1 MQLSIVS
8 KTIGLLL
15 MIFSF
20 TQLPPILVS
29 YIQND
34 GEIATFITAFVFTFV
49 GGLIFW
55 FPYRQSRKDFKIR
68 EGVLIVVCFW
78 LVLSLFATTPFLLTD
93 SIGYLSFSSAFF
105 ESMSG
110 LTTTGATVI
119 DNLDQLP
126 KSILYYRQQ
135 LQWLGGMGIIVLAVA
150 ILPLLGVGGVELY
163 HAESSGISKDR
174 LTPKLRQTAL
184 MLWKI
189 YIGLTIVC
197 ALSYMLAGMDIFDAI
212 GHSFS
217 TVAIGGFSTHNESI
231 GYFNSCQIEIVAM
244 IFMLLAGVNFS
255 LHFVTWSNLSIN
267 HYWKDSEFK
276 AYAAIITAVI
286 IVVVLLLIA
295 NNQYDSYLESIRHGA
310 FQAISIATTTGFAS
324 QKFSSWVPVIPTI
337 LIIMSFVGACVGSTG
352 GGIKVVRVLVMF
364 RLGIREIK
372 KYIHPNAQVN
382 VKLNHSNLAERTLT
396 SVMGF
401 FSLYIISFV
410 LILTLLMLTGMDQ
423 VSAFSSTAASMN
435 NLGPGLGSVAEN
447 YSSVSDTAKWIL
459 SISMLIGRL
468 EVLTLIALFHKSFW
482 RY

>member
-1 MQLSIVS
+1 
-8 KTIGLLL
+8 
-15 MIFSF
+15 
-20 TQLPPILVS
+20 
-29 YIQND
+29 
-34 GEIATFITAFVFTFV
+34 
-49 GGLIFW
+49 
-55 FPYRQSRKDFKIR
+55 
-68 EGVLIVVCFW
+68 
-78 LVLSLFATTPFLLTD
+78 
-93 SIGYLSFSSAFF
+93 
-105 ESMSG
+105 
-110 LTTTGATVI
+110 
-119 DNLDQLP
+119 
-126 KSILYYRQQ
+126 
-135 LQWLGGMGIIVLAVA
+135 
-150 ILPLLGVGGVELY
+150 
-163 HAESSGISKDR
+163 
-174 LTPKLRQTAL
+174 
-184 MLWKI
+184 
-189 YIGLTIVC
+189 
-197 ALSYMLAGMDIFDAI
+197 
-212 GHSFS
+212 
-217 TVAIGGFSTHNESI
+217 
-231 GYFNSCQIEIVAM
+231 
-244 IFMLLAGVNFS
+244 MLLAGVNFS
-255 LHFVTWSNLSIN
+255 LHFVAWSNLSIN

-286 IVVVLLLIA
+286 IIVVLLLIA

-396 SVMGF
+396 SVLGF